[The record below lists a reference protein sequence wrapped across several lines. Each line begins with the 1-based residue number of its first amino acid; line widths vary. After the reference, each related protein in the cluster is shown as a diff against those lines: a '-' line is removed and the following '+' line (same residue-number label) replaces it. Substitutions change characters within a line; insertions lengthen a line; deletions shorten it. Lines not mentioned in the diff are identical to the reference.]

1 VDDPNA
7 QCNARCQLCMHLDD
21 GAIGS
26 TELRCQATI
35 ANHVFDPSLD
45 HFFTIIWPVSAED
58 ALLSALERE
67 LEL

>member
-1 VDDPNA
+1 
-7 QCNARCQLCMHLDD
+7 MHLDD